1 MRTDAVLSHLPT
13 LYREGEVVGAFA
25 GTWGVQLD
33 GLDEAG
39 VSVQRAHWFDST
51 PDLDEAVALAALLD
65 IGPEAFHAGLG
76 EFRAWVHALVRAR
89 LQLGAVTR
97 EALRVLVADYA
108 AGFQRAAGIAAVAPV
123 DAWAPD
129 AAGPQ
134 LLDNPPR
141 SRAARLPGAGGWEP
155 LAQLEVDNGGMDPAP
170 WAVVLRGVGDAP
182 EHSPLVVNRTT
193 GHAVLFRGSV
203 ALGQRLT
210 IAPSAAD
217 RSVLHADLDGA
228 DVTERLTVWTD
239 LVAGAGGPGEPAPSL
254 AAGALARGR
263 NTLWFLPLATYD
275 APGLGR
281 YLLAMADDTLAQ
293 GRFDTTTFDRSL
305 FAQPAQMAAR
315 VAWVEAQ
322 PATLE
327 IRLPAHALV
336 TDPGLTEDG
345 VLARGRLEAG
355 LDAAVDRT
363 AGAGVGTDVVLR
375 ALTDRQPGDARLVG
389 IWPRTFRSA
398 GPTGAD
404 SLPDSGAS
412 FDVTDFDSSVLT

>member
-1 MRTDAVLSHLPT
+1 MRGDAVLEHLPT

-65 IGPEAFHAGLG
+65 IGPEPFHAGLG

-108 AGFQRAAGIAAVAPV
+108 AGFQRAAGIETVAPV
-123 DAWAPD
+123 EAWATD

-134 LLDNPPR
+134 LLDNPTR
-141 SRAARLPGAGGWEP
+141 LRGARLPAAGGWEP
-155 LAQLEVDNGGMDPAP
+155 LAHLEVHNGGIDPAP
-170 WAVVLRGVGDAP
+170 WAVVLRGVGGAP

-193 GHAVLFRGSV
+193 GHAVLFRGSL

-210 IAPSAAD
+210 VAPSAAD
-217 RSVLHADLDGA
+217 RTLLHADLDGH
-228 DVTERLTVWTD
+228 DVTDRLTVWTD
-239 LVAGAGGPGEPAPSL
+239 LVPGTGGPGEPAPTP
-254 AAGALARGR
+254 AAGTLARGL

-275 APGLGR
+275 SPGLGR

-293 GRFDTTTFDRSL
+293 GRFDTTAFDRSL
-305 FAQPAQMAAR
+305 FAQPAEMAAR

-336 TDPGLTEDG
+336 AAPGSTEDG

-375 ALTDRQPGDARLVG
+375 GLADRQPGEARLVG

>member
-1 MRTDAVLSHLPT
+1 MRTDAVLEHLPT
-13 LYREGEVVGAFA
+13 LYREGEVIGSFA

-65 IGPEAFHAGLG
+65 IPPEPFHAGLG
-76 EFRAWVHALVRAR
+76 EFRAWVHAIVRAR

-97 EALRVLVADYA
+97 EALRALVSDYA
-108 AGFQRAAGIAAVAPV
+108 EGFQQAAGIRTVARI
-123 DAWAPD
+123 DAWAAD
-129 AAGPQ
+129 ERGPQ

-141 SRAARLPGAGGWEP
+141 IRDARLPDSGGWEP
-155 LAQLEVDNGGMDPAP
+155 LAHLEVENRGLDPAP
-170 WAVVLRGVGDAP
+170 WAVVLRGISEAP

-193 GHAVLFRGSV
+193 GHAVLFRGSL

-217 RSVLHADLDGA
+217 RALLRADLDGN
-228 DVTERLTVWTD
+228 DVTDRLTVWTD
-239 LVAGAGGPGEPAPSL
+239 LTAGAGGPGDPATTL
-254 AAGALARGR
+254 AAGALARGT
-263 NTLWFLPLATYD
+263 NVLWFLPLATYD
-275 APGLGR
+275 SPGLGR
-281 YLLAMADDTLAQ
+281 YLLAMADDMLTQA
-293 GRFDTTTFDRSL
+293 RFDTTAFDRSL
-305 FAQPAQMAAR
+305 FAQPALVSAR

-327 IRLPAHALV
+327 VRLHAATL
-336 TDPGLTEDG
+336 TSQPGGAEDA

-355 LDAAVDRT
+355 LDTAVDRT
-363 AGAGVGTDVVLR
+363 AGAGIAADVVLR
-375 ALTDRQPGDARLVG
+375 AFTERQPGEAHLVG
-389 IWPRTFRSA
+389 IWPRTFRAA

-404 SLPDSGAS
+404 SLPDSGAT
-412 FDVTDFDSSVLT
+412 FDVTDFDDSVLS

>member
-1 MRTDAVLSHLPT
+1 MRADAVLEHLPT
-13 LYREGEVVGAFA
+13 LYREGVVVGAFA

-65 IGPEAFHAGLG
+65 IAPEPFHAGLG
-76 EFRAWVHALVRAR
+76 EFRAWVHAMVRAR

-108 AGFQRAAGIAAVAPV
+108 EGFQQAAGIRTVARI
-123 DAWAPD
+123 DAWSPD
-129 AAGPQ
+129 ARGPQ
-134 LLDNPPR
+134 LVDNPTR
-141 SRAARLPGAGGWEP
+141 VQDARLPDSGGWEP
-155 LAQLEVDNGGMDPAP
+155 LAHLAVDNRGLDPAE
-170 WAVVLRGVGDAP
+170 WAVVLRGTGPAP

-193 GHAVLFRGSV
+193 GHAVLFRGTL

-217 RSVLHADLDGA
+217 RSLLRADLDGH
-228 DVTERLTVWTD
+228 DVTDRLMVWTG
-239 LVAGAGGPGEPAPSL
+239 LTAGGDGPGEPAAQL
-254 AAGALARGR
+254 TAGALARGQ
-263 NTLWFLPLATYD
+263 NDLWFLPLATYD

-281 YLLAMADDTLAQ
+281 YLLAMADDTLSQA
-293 GRFDTTTFDRSL
+293 RFDTTAFDRSL
-305 FAQPAQMAAR
+305 FAQPALVSAR

-327 IRLPAHALV
+327 VRLHAATL
-336 TDPGLTEDG
+336 TSPPGETEDA

-363 AGAGVGTDVVLR
+363 SGAGIGADVVLR
-375 ALTDRQPGDARLVG
+375 AFTERQPGEAHLVG
-389 IWPRTFRSA
+389 VWPRTFRAA

-404 SLPDSGAS
+404 SLPDAGAT
-412 FDVTDFDSSVLT
+412 FDVTDFDDSVLS

>member
-1 MRTDAVLSHLPT
+1 MRTDAVLEHLPT

-65 IGPEAFHAGLG
+65 IGPEPFHAGLG

-108 AGFQRAAGIAAVAPV
+108 AGFQRAAGIGTVGPV
-123 DAWAPD
+123 EAWATDPS
-129 AAGPQ
+129 GPQ
-134 LLDNPPR
+134 LVDNP
-141 SRAARLPGAGGWEP
+141 SRLRGARLPAAGGWEP
-155 LAQLEVDNGGMDPAP
+155 LAHLEVDNRGIDPAP
-170 WAVVLRGVGDAP
+170 WAVVLRGVGGAP

-203 ALGQRLT
+203 DLGQRLT

-217 RSVLHADLDGA
+217 RTLLHADLDGH
-228 DVTERLTVWTD
+228 DVTDRLTVWTD
-239 LVAGAGGPGEPAPSL
+239 LVAGAGGPGDPAPAL
-254 AAGALARGR
+254 EAGALARGL

-275 APGLGR
+275 SPGLGR

-293 GRFDTTTFDRSL
+293 GRFDTTSFDRSL
-305 FAQPAQMAAR
+305 FAQPAEMAAR

-336 TDPGLTEDG
+336 AAPGTTEDG

-375 ALTDRQPGDARLVG
+375 GLTDRQPGEARLVG